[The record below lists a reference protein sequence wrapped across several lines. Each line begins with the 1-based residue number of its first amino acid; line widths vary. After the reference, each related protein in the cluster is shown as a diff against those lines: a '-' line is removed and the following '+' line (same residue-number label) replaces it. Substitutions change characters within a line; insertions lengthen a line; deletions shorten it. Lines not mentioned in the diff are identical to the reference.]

1 MAVWMRN
8 CLARR
13 HTSTVSPGASSLTLA
28 RYKMHTG
35 RQQQPLNNMN
45 FTMFQHSKPDKYRIQ
60 PCLKSLT
67 VDELN
72 VMVTFSRLALQ

>member
-1 MAVWMRN
+1 MAVRMRN

-13 HTSTVSPGASSLTLA
+13 HTSTVRPGASSLTLA
-28 RYKMHTG
+28 RSKMHTG
-35 RQQQPLNNMN
+35 QQQPLNNMH
-45 FTMFQHSKPDKYRIQ
+45 FTVFQHTKPDKYTIQ
-60 PCLKSLT
+60 SCLESLT